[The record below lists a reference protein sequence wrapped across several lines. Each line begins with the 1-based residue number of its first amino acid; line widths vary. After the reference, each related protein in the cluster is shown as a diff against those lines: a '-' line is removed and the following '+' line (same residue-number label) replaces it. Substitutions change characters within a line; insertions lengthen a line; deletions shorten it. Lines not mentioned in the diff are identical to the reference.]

1 MTAIIVLHCIICALL
16 IVIILI
22 QAGRGGGFVES
33 LAGVESMFGTK
44 TSAFLTKAT
53 SILATLFF
61 VTCVGLAFMSAQR
74 GKSLLRNVKTAPVE
88 SAAAVNSENPAP
100 AKVTDKSDTQ
110 PSVPLDTKTPEAAKT
125 TEPK

>member
-88 SAAAVNSENPAP
+88 SAAAVNSTNPAP
-100 AKVTDKSDTQ
+100 AKVTEKSDTQ
-110 PSVPLDTKTPEAAKT
+110 PSAPLDTKTPEAAKT
-125 TEPK
+125 TEAK